1 MRRAEAG
8 GESRVLSTSR
18 ASIAAAWIGLLAIGG
33 SLACGGSDRIEK
45 VVVEEEP
52 PATGVEQPGILTI
65 RGRVVD
71 AESEA
76 GIGEALVVIYRPGV
90 TARQLRDTPPEATT
104 ALLQAIQF
112 TGEDGDYE
120 ISGIL
125 PRGNDHTVMV
135 SADRY
140 HTRVFDEGLEIE
152 ATDPAVVH
160 LESIALEPE

>member
-1 MRRAEAG
+1 VRRAEAG
-8 GESRVLSTSR
+8 RESRVLSSAR
-18 ASIAAAWIGLLAIGG
+18 VSIAAAGIGLLAIGG
-33 SLACGGSDRIEK
+33 SLACRGSDRIEK
-45 VVVEEEP
+45 VVVEEEL
-52 PATGVEQPGILTI
+52 PATGGEQPGILTI

-76 GIGEALVVIYRPGV
+76 GIGEALVVIYLPGV

-112 TGEDGDYE
+112 TDEDGDYE
-120 ISGIL
+120 ISGTL

-135 SADRY
+135 SADGY
-140 HTRVFDEGLEIE
+140 DTRVFDEGLAIE
-152 ATDPAVVH
+152 AIDPAVVH